1 MKVGALI
8 RSIHDHQLR
17 GIVMELGPNRRYRV
31 DHSDRVVKVLW
42 RDGDT
47 TCEFVRM
54 LEVLSEGR

>member
-17 GIVMELGPNRRYRV
+17 GIVMELGPEETRT
-31 DHSDRVVKVLW
+31 DHGDSVVKVLW
-42 RDGDT
+42 GDGDL

>member
-17 GIVMELGPNRRYRV
+17 GIVMELGPKETRI
-31 DHSDRVVKVLW
+31 DHGDRVVKVLW
-42 RDGDT
+42 REGDT

>member
-1 MKVGALI
+1 MRVGALI
-8 RSIHDHQLR
+8 RSIHDHQLS
-17 GIVMELGPNRRYRV
+17 GIVMELGPEETRT
-31 DHSDRVVKVLW
+31 DHGDRIVRVLW

>member
-1 MKVGALI
+1 MTVGALI

-17 GIVMELGPNRRYRV
+17 GIVMELGPEETRI
-31 DHSDRVVKVLW
+31 DHGDSVVKVLW

>member
-1 MKVGALI
+1 MRVGALI

-17 GIVMELGPNRRYRV
+17 GIVMELGPRHRYRD
-31 DHSDRVVKVLW
+31 DHSNRVVKVLW

>member
-1 MKVGALI
+1 LI

-17 GIVMELGPNRRYRV
+17 GIVMELGPKETRT
-31 DHSDRVVKVLW
+31 DHGDRVVKVLW

>member
-17 GIVMELGPNRRYRV
+17 GIVMELGPKETRI
-31 DHSDRVVKVLW
+31 DHGDHVVKVLW